1 MGSLVKKI
9 HRERQRTVLPA
20 GLDAGE
26 DGRKKEINEKS
37 RGFATALGER
47 EIVCSFSMLLN
58 GNQIVFSSSDSQLF
72 SVLQSNHPV
81 GLRVNVCKVI
91 VVAVFPLA

>member
-26 DGRKKEINEKS
+26 DGRKKEINE
-37 RGFATALGER
+37 
-47 EIVCSFSMLLN
+47 
-58 GNQIVFSSSDSQLF
+58 DS
-72 SVLQSNHPV
+72 
-81 GLRVNVCKVI
+81 GI
-91 VVAVFPLA
+91 